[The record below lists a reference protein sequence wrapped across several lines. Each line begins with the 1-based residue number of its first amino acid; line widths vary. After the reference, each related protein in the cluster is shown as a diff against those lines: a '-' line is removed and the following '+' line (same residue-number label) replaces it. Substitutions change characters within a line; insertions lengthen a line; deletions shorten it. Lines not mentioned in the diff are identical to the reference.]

1 MAGDRQL
8 DFDQA
13 LKGVKSGNIN
23 PVYVL
28 LGNDCFLEQTFIAEI
43 ESAIF
48 PDGTIQKTV
57 MIPDEMKEKEIMDRL
72 SAIDLFSSKQLF
84 ILRKP
89 SSIKSK
95 KIKDEMLEYVAKP
108 HLEKCLI
115 IIVEDWGDKSALVTK
130 LRKTLGT
137 INISTPFESKL
148 KKWIHHLFKI
158 HGREDVS
165 INVTHA
171 LIEVAGDSLY
181 HIANE
186 IEKVC
191 TALDE
196 NEKITP
202 EHIYTFSG
210 WKRGFQSWQFLTA
223 VGERDLSRSVQ
234 IGQDLL
240 MRTSKLPPL
249 LNALANLFQEILYQ
263 KIGSGTKSAGGGYTG
278 LSPSITKKLPQ
289 FAQGYKRD
297 EIERNLRLLGQ
308 IDEEIKTSSVSDEY
322 ALTRFLFTG
331 LAARG

>member
-1 MAGDRQL
+1 MAGDRQI
-8 DFDQA
+8 DIGQA
-13 LKGVKSGNIN
+13 LKAVKSGTIN
-23 PVYVL
+23 PVYFL
-28 LGNDCFLEQTFIAEI
+28 LGDDCFLEQTFIAEI
-43 ESAIF
+43 ESAF
-48 PDGTIQKTV
+48 FQDAAVQKTV
-57 MIPDEMKEKEIMDRL
+57 MIPDEMKNAEIVDRL
-72 SAIDLFSSKQLF
+72 SASDLFSSKQLF

-95 KIKDEMLEYVAKP
+95 KIKDEMVEYVAKP

-115 IIVEDWGDKSALVTK
+115 IIVDDWADKSALVTK
-130 LRKTLGT
+130 LKKMVGT
-137 INISTPFESKL
+137 INISTPFESHL
-148 KKWIHHLFKI
+148 KKWIYHLFKN
-158 HGREDVS
+158 HGREQISQDV
-165 INVTHA
+165 ITA
-171 LIEVAGDSLY
+171 LTEVAGDSLY

-191 TALDE
+191 TAVDE
-196 NEKITP
+196 NEKVTP
-202 EHIYTFSG
+202 QDIYKFSG

-234 IGQDLL
+234 IGQNLL
-240 MRTSKLPPL
+240 MRSPSLTPL
-249 LNALANLFQEILYQ
+249 VNALANLFQEILYQ
-263 KIGSGTKSAGGGYTG
+263 KIGSGTNSFVRGYTG

-297 EIERNLRLLGQ
+297 EIERNLRLLGR